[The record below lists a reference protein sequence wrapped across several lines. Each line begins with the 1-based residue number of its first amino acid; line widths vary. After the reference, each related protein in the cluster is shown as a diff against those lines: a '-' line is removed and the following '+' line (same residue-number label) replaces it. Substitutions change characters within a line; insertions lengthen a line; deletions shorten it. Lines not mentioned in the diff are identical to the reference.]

1 MEEKVID
8 IQELT
13 QDKHNFNKGTE
24 GGGAKLMER
33 SLNELGAGRSIL
45 IDKNG
50 NIIAG
55 NKTQEAA
62 IKAGITKVRV
72 IETTGDELVA
82 VKRTDVDIDSAEG
95 RKMAYLDNLTTQVN
109 LTWDQTELEAVQ
121 ADVEGFDIADFGI
134 DLGFPTGDPDEADKV
149 TEDDFDEEK
158 EQVETICQPGDLWQ
172 LGNHRLMCGDSTKKE
187 DVAKLMQ
194 GELAHLWLTDPPY
207 NVAVKNSQG
216 MTIANDNM
224 ASDEFRIFLRN
235 AFAAAYPVL
244 DKGCPF
250 YVWFASKE
258 HINFEGALNDV
269 GLQVRQELIWNKNH
283 FILGRA
289 HYQWKHEPCLYGWK
303 GDSCRYFIDV
313 RNRASV
319 IEDNEEINIDKMK
332 AAEMRALLHKIY
344 EERIPTTVI
353 NCMKPNKDEDHPTM
367 KPVRLFG
374 YQMANS
380 SRPGDIIL
388 DSFGGSGTTI
398 VAAEQ
403 LGRKARLMEY
413 DPHYSDVIIARFEKL
428 TGQKA
433 ERIINGTNQETQA

>member
-1 MEEKVID
+1 MTENEKQTEVVD
-8 IQELT
+8 IR
-13 QDKHNFNKGTE
+13 DIIPDDHNFNKGTE
-24 GGGAKLMER
+24 KGREMIEKSFR
-33 SLNELGAGRSIL
+33 ELGAGRSIL
-45 IDKNG
+45 LDKN
-50 NIIAG
+50 NRIIAG
-55 NKTQEAA
+55 NKSQQAA
-62 IKAGITKVRV
+62 IATGITKVRIV
-72 IETTGDELVA
+72 DTEGDEIVA
-82 VKRTDVDIDSAEG
+82 VRRRDVDLDSKVG
-95 RKMAYLDNLTTQVN
+95 RELAFADNATQQVS
-109 LTWDQTELEAVQ
+109 LAW
-121 ADVEGFDIADFGI
+121 
-134 DLGFPTGDPDEADKV
+134 DEAELQQAAQDYGLDIDEWGV
-149 TEDDFDEEK
+149 ELPETANTTDEQEADEDDFDEK
-158 EQVETICQPGDLWQ
+158 KDPVQAITQPGDLWQ

-303 GDSCRYFIDV
+303 GDSCRYFINA
-313 RNRASV
+313 RNRTTV
-319 IEDNEEINIDKMK
+319 WEDCEKIDIDKMK
-332 AAEMRALLHKIY
+332 KADMYKLLHDILDN
-344 EERIPTTVI
+344 RTPTTVI
-353 NCMKPNKDEDHPTM
+353 DCNKPTKDADHPTM
-367 KPVRLFG
+367 KPVRLFA

-413 DPHYSDVIIARFEKL
+413 DPHYSDVIIARWEKL
-428 TGQKA
+428 TGGKAQKI
-433 ERIINGTNQETQA
+433 ECV

>member
-1 MEEKVID
+1 
-8 IQELT
+8 
-13 QDKHNFNKGTE
+13 
-24 GGGAKLMER
+24 MER

>member
-1 MEEKVID
+1 MTENEKQTEVVD
-8 IQELT
+8 IR
-13 QDKHNFNKGTE
+13 DIIPDDHNFNAGTE
-24 GGGAKLMER
+24 KGREMIEKSFR
-33 SLNELGAGRSIL
+33 ELGAGRSIL
-45 IDKNG
+45 LDKN
-50 NIIAG
+50 NRIIAG
-55 NKTQEAA
+55 NKSQQAA
-62 IKAGITKVRV
+62 IATGITKVRIV
-72 IETTGDELVA
+72 DTEGDEIVA
-82 VKRTDVDIDSAEG
+82 VRRRDVDLDSKVG
-95 RKMAYLDNLTTQVN
+95 RELAFADNATQQVS
-109 LTWDQTELEAVQ
+109 LAWDETELQQ
-121 ADVEGFDIADFGI
+121 AAQDYGLDIDEWGVELPETANTTDEQNAD
-134 DLGFPTGDPDEADKV
+134 
-149 TEDDFDEEK
+149 EDDFDEQK
-158 EQVETICQPGDLWQ
+158 DPVETICQPGDLWQ

-413 DPHYSDVIIARFEKL
+413 DPHYSDVIIARWEKL
-428 TGQKA
+428 TGGKAQKI
-433 ERIINGTNQETQA
+433 EGV

>member
-1 MEEKVID
+1 MEDKVID
-8 IQELT
+8 IEELA
-13 QDKHNFNKGTE
+13 QDTHNFNKGNE
-24 GGGAKLMER
+24 QGQELMER
-33 SLNELGAGRSIL
+33 SFKEMGAGRSIL
-45 IDKNG
+45 IDRNG
-50 NIIAG
+50 HIIAG
-55 NKTQEAA
+55 NKSQKAA
-62 IKAGITKVRV
+62 IAAGIKKVRV

-149 TEDDFDEEK
+149 TEDNFDEEK

-319 IEDNEEINIDKMK
+319 IEDNTEINIDKMK

-344 EERIPTTVI
+344 EERIPTTVV

-413 DPHYSDVIIARFEKL
+413 DPHYSDVIIARWEKL
-428 TGQKA
+428 TGGKAQKI
-433 ERIINGTNQETQA
+433 EGV

>member
-1 MEEKVID
+1 MTENEKQTEVVD
-8 IQELT
+8 IR
-13 QDKHNFNKGTE
+13 DIIPDDHNFNAGTE
-24 GGGAKLMER
+24 KGREMIEKSFR
-33 SLNELGAGRSIL
+33 ELGAGRSIL
-45 IDKNG
+45 LDKN
-50 NIIAG
+50 NRIIAG
-55 NKTQEAA
+55 NKSQQAA
-62 IKAGITKVRV
+62 IATGITKVRIV
-72 IETTGDELVA
+72 DTEGDEIVA
-82 VKRTDVDIDSAEG
+82 VRRRDVDLDSKVG
-95 RKMAYLDNLTTQVN
+95 RELAFADNATQQVS
-109 LTWDQTELEAVQ
+109 LAW
-121 ADVEGFDIADFGI
+121 
-134 DLGFPTGDPDEADKV
+134 DEAELQQAAQDYGLDIDEWGV
-149 TEDDFDEEK
+149 ELPETANTTDEQNADEDDFDEQK
-158 EQVETICQPGDLWQ
+158 DPVETICQPGDLWQ

-258 HINFEGALNDV
+258 PINFEGALNDV

-289 HYQWKHEPCLYGWK
+289 HYQWRHGPCLCGWK
-303 GDSCRYFIDV
+303 GDRCRYFVDI
-313 RNRASV
+313 RNRSSV
-319 IEDNEEINIDKMK
+319 IQDEEELNIDKMK

-413 DPHYSDVIIARFEKL
+413 DPHYSDVIIARWEKL
-428 TGQKA
+428 TGGKAQKI
-433 ERIINGTNQETQA
+433 EGV

>member
-1 MEEKVID
+1 MTENEKQTEVVD
-8 IQELT
+8 IR
-13 QDKHNFNKGTE
+13 DIIPDDHNFNAGTE
-24 GGGAKLMER
+24 KGREMIEKSFR
-33 SLNELGAGRSIL
+33 ELGAGRSIL
-45 IDKNG
+45 LDKN
-50 NIIAG
+50 NRIIAG
-55 NKTQEAA
+55 NKSQQAA
-62 IKAGITKVRV
+62 IATGITKVR
-72 IETTGDELVA
+72 IIDTEGDEIVA
-82 VKRTDVDIDSAEG
+82 VRRRDVDLDSKVG
-95 RKMAYLDNLTTQVN
+95 RELAFADNATQQVS
-109 LTWDQTELEAVQ
+109 LAW
-121 ADVEGFDIADFGI
+121 
-134 DLGFPTGDPDEADKV
+134 DEAELQQAADDYGLDIDEWGV
-149 TEDDFDEEK
+149 ELPETANTTDEQEADEDDFDEK
-158 EQVETICQPGDLWQ
+158 KDPVQAITQPGDLWQ
-172 LGNHRLMCGDSTKKE
+172 LGAHRLLCGDSTKKE

-319 IEDNEEINIDKMK
+319 IEDNTEINIDKMK

-413 DPHYSDVIIARFEKL
+413 DPHYSDVIIARWEKL
-428 TGQKA
+428 TGGKAQKI
-433 ERIINGTNQETQA
+433 EGV

>member
-1 MEEKVID
+1 MEEQNKVNIEVVSID
-8 IQELT
+8 DLIQ
-13 QDKHNFNKGTE
+13 DDHNFNKGNE
-24 GGGAKLMER
+24 QGAQLLER
-33 SLNELGAGRSIL
+33 SFRECGAGRSVL
-45 IDKNG
+45 IDKDNRLVG
-50 NIIAG
+50 G
-55 NKTQEAA
+55 NKAQKGFKAA
-62 IKAGITKVRV
+62 GKKKVIIV
-72 IETTGDELVA
+72 DSDADTLVA
-82 VKRTDVDIDSAEG
+82 VRRKDVSLDSAEG
-95 RKMAYLDNLTTQVN
+95 RKMAYLDNLTTQIN

-121 ADVEGFDIADFGI
+121 ADVDGFDIADFGI
-134 DLGFPTGDPDEADKV
+134 DLGFPTADPDEADKV
-149 TEDDFDEEK
+149 TEDNFDEEK

-319 IEDNEEINIDKMK
+319 IEDNTEINIDKMK

-344 EERIPTTVI
+344 EERIPTTVV

-380 SRPGDIIL
+380 SRPGDIVL

-413 DPHYSDVIIARFEKL
+413 DPHYSDVIIARWEKL
-428 TGQKA
+428 TGGKAQKI
-433 ERIINGTNQETQA
+433 EW

>member
-1 MEEKVID
+1 VD
-8 IQELT
+8 SDPDT
-13 QDKHNFNKGTE
+13 
-24 GGGAKLMER
+24 
-33 SLNELGAGRSIL
+33 
-45 IDKNG
+45 
-50 NIIAG
+50 
-55 NKTQEAA
+55 
-62 IKAGITKVRV
+62 
-72 IETTGDELVA
+72 LVA
-82 VKRTDVDIDSAEG
+82 VRRKDVDLDTKEG
-95 RKMAYLDNLTTQVN
+95 REMAMLDNLTTQVN
-109 LTWDQTELEAVQ
+109 LAWDKAELENVMS
-121 ADVEGFDIADFGI
+121 DVEGFDPDQYGL
-134 DLGFPTGDPDEADKV
+134 DLDLAEPPQEEPV
-149 TEDDFDEEK
+149 EEDDFDEDK
-158 EQVETICQPGDLWQ
+158 DVIETICQPGDLWQ

-250 YVWFASKE
+250 YIWFASKE

-269 GLQVRQELIWNKNH
+269 GLRVRQELIWNKNH

-303 GDSCRYFIDV
+303 GDSCRYFIDF

-319 IEDNEEINIDKMK
+319 IEDETEINIDKMK
-332 AAEMRALLHKIY
+332 ASEMRDLLHKIY

-380 SRPGDIIL
+380 SKRGDIIL

-413 DPHYSDVIIARFEKL
+413 DPHYSDVIIARWEKL

-433 ERIINGTNQETQA
+433 IKLNQ

>member
-24 GGGAKLMER
+24 GGAKLMER

-319 IEDNEEINIDKMK
+319 IEDNTEINIDKMK

-344 EERIPTTVI
+344 EERIPTTVV

-413 DPHYSDVIIARFEKL
+413 DPHYSDVIIARWEKL
-428 TGQKA
+428 TGGKA
-433 ERIINGTNQETQA
+433 VKIEG

>member
-1 MEEKVID
+1 MTENDKQTEVVAIRD
-8 IQELT
+8 IIP
-13 QDKHNFNKGTE
+13 DDHNFNAGTE
-24 GGGAKLMER
+24 KGREMIEKSFR
-33 SLNELGAGRSIL
+33 ELGAGRSIL
-45 IDKNG
+45 LDKN
-50 NIIAG
+50 NRIIAG
-55 NKTQEAA
+55 NKSQQAA
-62 IKAGITKVRV
+62 IATGITKVRIV
-72 IETTGDELVA
+72 DTEGDEIVA
-82 VKRTDVDIDSAEG
+82 VRRRDVDLDSKLG
-95 RKMAYLDNLTTQVN
+95 RELAFADNATQQVS
-109 LTWDQTELEAVQ
+109 LAW
-121 ADVEGFDIADFGI
+121 
-134 DLGFPTGDPDEADKV
+134 DEAELQQASQDYGLDIDEWGV
-149 TEDDFDEEK
+149 ELPETANTTDEQNADEDDFDEQK
-158 EQVETICQPGDLWQ
+158 DPVETICQPGDLWQ
-172 LGNHRLMCGDSTKKE
+172 LGAHRLLCGDSTKKE

-413 DPHYSDVIIARFEKL
+413 DPHYSDVIIARWEKL

-433 ERIINGTNQETQA
+433 VKLNL